1 MKKKLRL
8 SKDEKITFG
17 FGTPSTAQENLAV
30 EPASVETFSGALA
43 KNGLTGREGDKAS
56 GKKKSTHHRQRVKPR
71 DCDDSPQYFLQHTG
85 TVLRHLALLWISPDH
100 GP

>member
-8 SKDEKITFG
+8 SKDEKNTFG

-43 KNGLTGREGDKAS
+43 KNGLTGSKADKPS
-56 GKKKSTHHRQRVKPR
+56 GKKRGVPTKDRECRIL
-71 DCDDSPQYFLQHTG
+71 YFLKCQAT
-85 TVLRHLALLWISPDH
+85 REEDP
-100 GP
+100 P